1 VWQVVGGHICWQPK
15 ALHAVWQLFASRF
28 ELHQQ
33 VYQHPGTKGVEAL
46 VADALV
52 AADSLLNLRERCNK

>member
-1 VWQVVGGHICWQPK
+1 VVEGHICWQPW
-15 ALHAVWQLFASRF
+15 ALQGVWQLFASRF

-33 VYQHPGTKGVEAL
+33 VYQHPATKGVEAL

-52 AADSLLNLRERCNK
+52 AADCLLNLRERCDK